1 MTWISRSVWLIT
13 SPACSRVASWS
24 RNRPKASAPTP
35 KSRKS
40 ILGSRV
46 MLEVRDLHSGYGE
59 AVVVRG
65 VSLDVGA
72 GEIVALLGRNGMGKT
87 TLIRSIMG
95 LTPPRIRS
103 GSITWRGESLVGLRP
118 HDIAARKIA
127 IVPQGRRLFPSLT
140 VTEHLTMLKGARA
153 KTGWTLERVF
163 GLFPRLAERR
173 HHRGGQLSGGERG
186 MLAVGRALM
195 IDPQLILMDEPSEG
209 LAPVTV
215 QLLEQILLDLKREGL
230 SILLVEQNL
239 YSALAVADR
248 VYILETGKVVH
259 QGEAATLAQQTDLL
273 FARLGV
279 Q

>member
-1 MTWISRSVWLIT
+1 V
-13 SPACSRVASWS
+13 
-24 RNRPKASAPTP
+24 
-35 KSRKS
+35 
-40 ILGSRV
+40 
-46 MLEVRDLHSGYGE
+46 LEVSDLHSGYGD
-59 AVVVRG
+59 AQVIRG

-72 GEIVALLGRNGMGKT
+72 GEIVAMLGRNGMGKT
-87 TLIRSIMG
+87 TLIRSLMG
-95 LTPPRIRS
+95 LIPPQIRS
-103 GSITWRGESLVGLRP
+103 GSITWRGENLIGLRP
-118 HDIAARKIA
+118 HDVAARKIA

-140 VTEHLTMLKGARA
+140 VTEHLTMLKSARA
-153 KTGWTLERVF
+153 KSGWTVDRVF
-163 GLFPRLAERR
+163 GIFPRLAERR

-195 IDPQLILMDEPSEG
+195 IDPHLILMDEPSEG

-248 VYILETGKVVH
+248 VYILETGQIVH
-259 QGEAATLAQQTDLL
+259 QGDAATLSQQTDLL
-273 FARLGV
+273 FQRLGV

>member
-1 MTWISRSVWLIT
+1 
-13 SPACSRVASWS
+13 
-24 RNRPKASAPTP
+24 
-35 KSRKS
+35 
-40 ILGSRV
+40 

-59 AVVVRG
+59 AVVIRG
-65 VSLDVGA
+65 VSLDVA
-72 GEIVALLGRNGMGKT
+72 PGEIVALLGRNGMGKT

-95 LTPPRIRS
+95 LVPPQVRA
-103 GSITWRGESLVGLRP
+103 GSVTWRGDNLVGMKP

-140 VTEHLTMLKGARA
+140 VTEHLTMLKSARA
-153 KTGWTLERVF
+153 KDGWTVDRVF
-163 GLFPRLAERR
+163 GIFPRLAERR

-209 LAPVTV
+209 LAPVMV
-215 QLLEQILLDLKREGL
+215 QHLESIILDLKKEGL

-248 VYILETGKVVH
+248 VYIMETGQIVH
-259 QGEAATLAQQTDLL
+259 QGDAKELSGQTDLL
-273 FARLGV
+273 FQRLGV